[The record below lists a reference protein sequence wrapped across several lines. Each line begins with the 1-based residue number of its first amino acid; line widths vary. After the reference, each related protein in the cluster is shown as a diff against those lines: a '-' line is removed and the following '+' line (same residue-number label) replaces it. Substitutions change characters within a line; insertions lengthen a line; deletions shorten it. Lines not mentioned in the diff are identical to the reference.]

1 MQYTSITMA
10 LLLSLETSSTV
21 CSVALHRDT
30 QLLGVSELQIE
41 KSHSSHITV
50 MINQLVE
57 NCGYTLKQI
66 DAVAV
71 SGGPGSYTGLRIGS
85 ATAKGICYA
94 LDKPLI
100 SVSTL
105 HSLALQ
111 VIQVTPNPENY
122 LFCPMLDARRME
134 VYTCLVDNK
143 LNEVLPVEPI
153 VLNAESFAEELQS
166 KPVIFFG
173 SGAGKF
179 KQFQEGNPQALFIDT
194 IVPSAKPVG
203 ELALQKYNKQLFED
217 VAYYE
222 PFYLK
227 DVYITGSTKQA

>member
-1 MQYTSITMA
+1 MA

-21 CSVALHRDT
+21 CSVALHRDA
-30 QLLGVSELQIE
+30 QLLGISELQIE

-50 MINQLVE
+50 MINQLIE
-57 NCGYTLKQI
+57 NCGYELKQI

-111 VIQVTPNPENY
+111 VIQVTPDPEQY
-122 LFCPMLDARRME
+122 YFCPMLDARRME
-134 VYTCLVDNK
+134 VYTCVVDNK
-143 LNEVLPVEPI
+143 LNETLPVEPI
-153 VLNAESFAEELQS
+153 VLDADRFSAELQA

-179 KQFQEGNPQALFIDT
+179 KQFQEANPRALFIDT

-203 ELALQKYNKQLFED
+203 ELALQKYNQQLFED

>member
-1 MQYTSITMA
+1 MP

-21 CSVALHRDT
+21 CSVALHRGE
-30 QLLGVSELQIE
+30 QLLGASELQIE

-57 NCGYTLKQI
+57 NCGATLKQI
-66 DAVAV
+66 DALAV

-111 VIQVTPNPENY
+111 VVKMTPNPEQY

-134 VYTCLVDNK
+134 VYTCLLNYK
-143 LNEVLPVEPI
+143 LEEVSPVKPV
-153 VLNAESFAEELQS
+153 VLQADTFAGELQS
-166 KPVIFFG
+166 RPVIFFG

-179 KQFQEGNPQALFIDT
+179 KSLQEGNSNVLFIDD

-203 ELALQKYNKQLFED
+203 ELALARYRQQAFED